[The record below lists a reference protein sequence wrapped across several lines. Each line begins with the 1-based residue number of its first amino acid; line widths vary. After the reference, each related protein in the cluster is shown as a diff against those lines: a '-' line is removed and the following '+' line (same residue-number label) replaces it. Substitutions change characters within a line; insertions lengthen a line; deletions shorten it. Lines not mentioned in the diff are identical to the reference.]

1 MDEKRV
7 ARSVRAIAVVV
18 MLGSLLTTLAG
29 CFSPSGPI
37 AILGAG
43 AISGPAPFAAAFDLS
58 HCEHPQGRA
67 MSFRLDFGDDSDPL
81 SGTAFGIIVHHTY
94 EAGGMYTARLTV
106 TDDQGEVALDS
117 LTITVSNDGPAVGTE
132 VGMRA
137 PNFTGDMTDGN
148 EFTLYDTLG
157 QVVLLDFWGA
167 WCGPCKRS
175 LPHLDELVETYEDQG
190 LIAVLVSTDVVE
202 QDTIDYLALNGFS
215 RFVSIWE
222 PGAKYTPI
230 ATLYGVLSG
239 GDIGIPHTF
248 VLDRQ
253 GVIRYAG
260 HPMYLTPALIETLL

>member
-1 MDEKRV
+1 MDEKNAFCR
-7 ARSVRAIAVVV
+7 VRAFAAAII
-18 MLGSLLTTLAG
+18 LWSLLVTLAG
-29 CFSPSGPI
+29 CIPASGPI

-58 HCEHPQGRA
+58 HCTHPQHRA
-67 MSFRLDFGDDSDPL
+67 MSFELNFGDGSDPL
-81 SGTAFGIIVHHTY
+81 TGTTFGIIVHHTY
-94 EAGGMYTARLTV
+94 AEGGTFTARLTV
-106 TDDQGEVALDS
+106 TDDLGEVALDS
-117 LTITVSNDGPAVGTE
+117 LTISVSNDGPEVGIE

-137 PNFTGDMTDGN
+137 PDFTGDTTDGG

-157 QVVLLDFWGA
+157 QVVVLDFWGA
-167 WCGPCKRS
+167 WCDPCKRS
-175 LPHLDELVETYEDQG
+175 LPHLDELTETYEDQG
-190 LIAVLVSTDVVE
+190 LIAVLVSTDAVE
-202 QDTIDYLALNGFS
+202 QDTIDYLAQNGFT

-239 GDIGIPHTF
+239 GDVGIPHTF

-253 GVIRYAG
+253 GVIRFAG